1 VPIGPGELADA
12 GNGVTGIPP
21 PAGSAEATWLKA
33 GAAEVQPWGTDKAPS
48 EAARAETADT
58 APPGAPKVLAP
69 PMFSDDLNIGN
80 PLPKV
85 PAVDPNDFTSD
96 PEPSIVTPEVSID
109 ADEVAPE
116 VRACADASAV
126 VDDDVEAVSD
136 DSGDVEVEVDVAA
149 DATVCSALGIVA
161 VLSCVT
167 VCAPVPAAVPAA
179 WVTVAPTPAAP
190 DELVVSVGAVKGASA
205 EAADDAPA

>member
-1 VPIGPGELADA
+1 M
-12 GNGVTGIPP
+12 TGIPP

-33 GAAEVQPWGTDKAPS
+33 GAAEVQPCGTDKAPS
-48 EAARAETADT
+48 EAARPEATDT
-58 APPGAPKVLAP
+58 ALPGEPTALA

-85 PAVDPNDFTSD
+85 LAADPNDFTSD
-96 PEPSIVTPEVSID
+96 PEEPSIATPEVSID

-126 VDDDVEAVSD
+126 VDEDVEVVSD
-136 DSGDVEVEVDVAA
+136 DSGEVEVEDDVAA
-149 DATVCSALGIVA
+149 DVTVCSALGIVA
-161 VLSCVT
+161 VLNCDT

-190 DELVVSVGAVKGASA
+190 DEVVVAFGAVKGARV
-205 EAADDAPA
+205 EAASDAPE